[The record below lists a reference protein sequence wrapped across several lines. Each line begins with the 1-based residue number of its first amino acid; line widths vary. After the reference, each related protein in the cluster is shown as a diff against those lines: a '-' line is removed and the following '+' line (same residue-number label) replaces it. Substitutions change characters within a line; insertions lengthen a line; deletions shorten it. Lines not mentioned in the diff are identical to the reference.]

1 MENCT
6 NLIYSF
12 AKTLLITLL
21 CTLGV
26 GEMGAYNFTNTDVY
40 FDNTNAQWDEPTA
53 KSIYF
58 FTEKYENSS
67 LCSQGWHMSKVEGT
81 NLFHINNN
89 WGNVVHYYRF
99 ASVSYNTS
107 GWPWEG
113 GSSESRLI
121 NNPNCFGLTNIGVN
135 PNGSDKTL
143 LCISASGTYN
153 NTAGIDL
160 SSSAVYDSYTD
171 LNHTQTVQKYTCT
184 DGTSFTTAT
193 VNSGTIT
200 IEAYKMTAHGT
211 ASKTNNKQTI
221 NTSSVTSVNV
231 DAAYTGEVTLTAT
244 ANTGYVFLGWYDSD
258 GTKLSESSEY
268 TYNAPNSTKT
278 IRARFAPKL
287 TLSTLYLRMN
297 NYTNWENADA
307 RFAAVFCNATTQ
319 QWEEFS
325 TPSGHMCSV
334 DVPEGDWGY
343 VIVCRMNGAESE
355 NKWDNRWNQTG
366 DMMTYSTNNC
376 VNITGDNDG
385 SWTKY
390 APVPAIAGTMND
402 WSPIADAFDG
412 SSGTVTCNVTLAAHQ
427 TYRFKVMEET
437 MWYGAGAEQVNDPYS
452 AATYPTFIGQ
462 SDEYVLST
470 GTANLRMLS
479 AGAGSYKFT
488 YVVSTHT
495 LSVEYPEVTHPISDY
510 VYFNNTYSWTAPKVH
525 IWDDTHGNGGTAWG
539 NMPSMPTMTF
549 AGETYYYAAI
559 GASDKMLVAEV
570 TATDNDDKKTA
581 DLTISNH
588 TGKYYDVENKTA
600 QSSEVA
606 ANWKDFTVTVSLY
619 NQGATTPGIY
629 STTATY
635 GSAMV
640 PIAANNLP
648 AKTGNTFEGYYDAVG
663 GGGTK
668 YYNADGTSAHVWDK
682 TIASPILYAKWNCTI
697 TLDGRSPSTAGT
709 TSITATYSSNTN
721 LTSAIE
727 KPTKTGWTFAGY
739 YTLDKGW
746 GLQLID
752 KDGNFNS
759 NVTGYLDASGNWIGS
774 GNVNLYAYWKDPAS
788 ADHYTIRYGDNGS
801 TDWTSQAFS
810 QVGETNEWTIS
821 DFTIPNKNRFYIG
834 YNEDFYN
841 SDLGS
846 NSSESVTMDWTTA
859 YSEGNGAMKLLPG
872 TSAVGL
878 ATGAVGTLQ
887 IWDNSADKNLSVGF
901 LPSGYALVTDDR
913 TLVLKAGE
921 SNSYYSDPITITST
935 EAAGTFQVQLK
946 ASSGYVATAHGAAE
960 YASTLNGRKV
970 SDDADIA
977 NGKKGVFQMWSNSA
991 TNNFGLRFVT
1001 VYDVSFDL
1009 QDHGSAI
1016 DDYTDVCY
1024 NSKIG
1029 APSDPSEN
1037 GYAFGGW
1044 YTEPECET
1052 EWDFENDVVTEAT
1065 TLYAKWTRVYAF
1077 IEGRLQVR
1085 NSDRSSTTTIGA
1097 NNTWATTS
1105 SMMPMDY
1112 DGDSHLFYRR
1122 TYSTPAEL
1130 QVQID
1135 EKGQFFFIHTST
1147 AENSVTDGDA
1157 YYAPDYPGNRLPSA
1171 ETKVTFSTSN
1181 NGGVAFSGTE
1191 NAYVIIYFDGT
1202 DVWYELECAL
1212 SYNPNTGSGS
1222 ATRNFYT
1229 YGTTQYAKAAN
1240 TYSLSGYDFSHW
1252 NTADDNSGATY
1263 TPGASISMTTPE
1275 TTLYAQWKFVIYR
1288 AGDKAGDAHVTTNS
1302 VESYDG
1308 GTLAWPIEYRMKVNE
1323 INKWYTLCLP
1333 FDVDSVCVWDAEDG
1347 KYYKMKPYYRSAP
1360 GETFYTGH
1368 YVIRT
1373 PYGENVT
1380 GPGIEIELENF
1391 DDWRDPVNASVLPS
1405 ASTPYIIQW
1414 HHDYFQDRYISFF
1427 GATGQ
1432 KIPNSMTSVDAPS
1445 ENDKVRVCGNDA
1457 MKEGEV
1463 AGAYLLDNDYGS
1475 GAWLRDENV
1484 ETVRTINPFE
1494 CYIIASDETTGR
1506 YLAIRRGMTT
1516 DDTPTGWD
1524 DVLNSERKQ
1533 IITVYTLSGFQV
1545 TQYNDCSFNQAAQRL
1560 HNEQNEGIFIL
1571 RSENESIKLMVGGK

>member
-121 NNPNCFGLTNIGVN
+121 NNSNCFGLTNIGVN
-135 PNGSDKTL
+135 PNGSNKTL

-244 ANTGYVFLGWYDSD
+244 ANTGYVFLGWYDTG

-278 IRARFAPKL
+278 IHARFAPKL

-297 NYTNWENADA
+297 NHTNWENDGA

-343 VIVCRMNGAESE
+343 VIVCRMNPTRTGDNNGNNWE
-355 NKWDNRWNQTG
+355 NANRWNQTG

-376 VNITGDNDG
+376 VNITGDNAG

-402 WSPIADAFDG
+402 WSPIADAFNG

-427 TYRFKVMEET
+427 TYRFKVMEGT

-495 LSVEYPEVTHPISDY
+495 LSVEYPEVTHPTSDY

-525 IWDDTHGNGGTAWG
+525 IWHDTNGGTAWG

-570 TATDNDDKKTA
+570 TATDDNDKKTA

-588 TGKYYDVENKTA
+588 TGKYYDVVNKTT

-619 NQGATTPGIY
+619 NQGATAPGIY

-682 TIASPILYAKWNCTI
+682 TIASPKLYAKWNCTI

-709 TSITATYSSNTN
+709 ESITATYSSNTN

-759 NVTGYLDASGNWIGS
+759 NVTEYLDASGNWIGS

-913 TLVLKAGE
+913 ILVLKAGE

-970 SDDADIA
+970 SGDADIA
-977 NGKKGVFQMWSNSA
+977 NGKKGVFQMWNNSA

-1016 DDYTDVCY
+1016 ADYTDVCY
-1024 NSKIG
+1024 GNTIG

-1044 YTEPECET
+1044 YKEAECEN
-1052 EWDFENDVVTEAT
+1052 EWDFENDVVTKAT

-1077 IEGRLQVR
+1077 IEGRLQVH

-1130 QVQID
+1130 QAQID

-1147 AENSVTDGDA
+1147 AENSVTGGNA
-1157 YYAPDYPGNRLPSA
+1157 YYAPAYPDNRLPSA
-1171 ETKVTFSTSN
+1171 GTKVTFSTSN

-1191 NAYVIIYFDGT
+1191 TAYVIIYFDGT

-1212 SYNPNTGSGS
+1212 SYSGNGNTGGS
-1222 ATRNFYT
+1222 TPATRDYYT
-1229 YGTTQYAKAAN
+1229 YGTNQAALAN
-1240 TYSLSGYDFSHW
+1240 TYTKTGYEFTNW
-1252 NTADDNSGATY
+1252 NTASDGGGTTYAPGAT
-1263 TPGASISMTTPE
+1263 TVTMNAAE
-1275 TTLYAQWKFVIYR
+1275 VVLYAQWKFVIYR
-1288 AGDKAGDAHVTTNS
+1288 TGDAP
-1302 VESYDG
+1302 DG
-1308 GTLAWPIEYRMKVNE
+1308 GAETFTGGTINWPIEYRMKVGAVD
-1323 INKWYTLCLP
+1323 KWYSLSLP
-1333 FDVDSVCVWDAEDG
+1333 FIVNSVQVWDDEDLA
-1347 KYYKMKPYYRSAP
+1347 YYPIIPYHRDDDI
-1360 GETFYTGH
+1360 FYEGH

-1373 PYGENVT
+1373 PYMEKDMPIN
-1380 GPGIEIELENF
+1380 NF
-1391 DDWRDPVNASVLPS
+1391 SYWVDPKSHIFTPNIN
-1405 ASTPYIIQW
+1405 TPYIILW
-1414 HHDYFQDRYISFF
+1414 HDSWFEGKYISFF
-1427 GATGQ
+1427 GDKNQT
-1432 KIPNSMTSVDAPS
+1432 IPTSMSEGDEPSAADKLNVYGNNAMIGGSVD
-1445 ENDKVRVCGNDA
+1445 
-1457 MKEGEV
+1457 
-1463 AGAYLLDNDYGS
+1463 GAYTFDSEYGG
-1475 GAWLRDENV
+1475 GAWLCNDDKSER
-1484 ETVRTINPFE
+1484 TVPPFE
-1494 CYIIASDETTGR
+1494 CFIRAKGDAVIAA
-1506 YLAIRRGMTT
+1506 AIAFRPRIYP
-1516 DDTPTGWD
+1516 DSTPTGWD
-1524 DVLNSERKQ
+1524 DVLNS
-1533 IITVYTLSGFQV
+1533 ITQTHVSVYTITGFKV
-1545 TQYNDCSFNQAAQRL
+1545 TEFDNCSFAEVGRRL
-1560 HNEQNEGIFIL
+1560 KEIYHEGIFIL
-1571 RSENESIKLMVGGK
+1571 RSENESVKLMLGGN